1 MIDFR
6 NLETFYWVAKLGGFR
21 RTAEKLNTTQ
31 PAISARIAQLED
43 NLNTQLIDR
52 DGRRPTLTV
61 KGVEMLEYVERL
73 LALRDEMVMSVTDAK
88 SLRGTVRLGLSETI
102 VHTWLPR
109 LVKELYQRH
118 PQITLE
124 ISVDVSVNL
133 RDALVEGQLDL
144 ALLLGPIS
152 APNVTNVPLCTYP
165 IAWVASPELVSPT
178 QPLTLHDLAQWPV
191 ITYSR
196 ASRPYHQL
204 IELFKKNNVPG
215 VRVFGNSSLSSIV
228 RMSIDG
234 IGISAIPPAAV
245 QEELASGR
253 LRILPSETALPELV
267 FTATY
272 LNTPNNSLSILVADI
287 AQQVAQSAN

>member
-6 NLETFYWVAKLGGFR
+6 NLETFFWVARLGSFR

-31 PAISARIAQLED
+31 PAISARIAQLEA
-43 NLNTQLIDR
+43 NLDVQLIDR
-52 DGRRPTLTV
+52 EGRRAALTA
-61 KGVEMLEYVERL
+61 KGVELLGYVEQL
-73 LALRDEMVMSVTDAK
+73 LALRDEMVLAVTDAD
-88 SLRGTVRLGLSETI
+88 SLKGTVRLGLSETI

-133 RDALVEGQLDL
+133 RETLLEGQLDL

-152 APNVTNVPLCTYP
+152 APNVTNVPLCSYP
-165 IAWVASPELVSPT
+165 IAWVASPDLVGDNE
-178 QPLTLHDLAQWPV
+178 PLTLSALAQWPI

-204 IELFKKNNVPG
+204 IELFKQNKVPG

-228 RMSIDG
+228 RMTMDG
-234 IGISAIPPAAV
+234 IGISAIPPTVV
-245 QEELASGR
+245 QEELTSGR
-253 LRILPSETALPELV
+253 LRLLPTDTALPDLV

-272 LNTPNNSLSILVADI
+272 VNTPNNSLAILVASI
-287 AQQVAQSAN
+287 AQEVAATV

>member
-6 NLETFYWVAKLGGFR
+6 NLETFFWVAKLGSFR
-21 RTAEKLNTTQ
+21 GTAEKLNTTQ

-43 NLNTQLIDR
+43 NLQIRLLNR
-52 DGRRPTLTV
+52 EGRRPTLTV
-61 KGVEMLEYVERL
+61 KGVELLDYVERL
-73 LALRDEMVMSVTDAK
+73 LALRDEMVMAVTDPSALK
-88 SLRGTVRLGLSETI
+88 GIVRLGLSETI

-133 RDALVEGQLDL
+133 RDSLLEGQLDL

-152 APNVTNVPLCTYP
+152 APNVTNLPLCTYP
-165 IAWVASPELVSPT
+165 IAWLAAPDLVKT
-178 QPLTLHDLAQWPV
+178 NAPLSLEELAQWPI
-191 ITYSR
+191 ITYAR
-196 ASRPYHQL
+196 ASRPYHQV
-204 IELFKKNNVPG
+204 IELFKRNNVPG

-228 RMSIDG
+228 RMTMDS
-234 IGISAIPPAAV
+234 IGISAIPPTV
-245 QEELASGR
+245 VHEELAAGK
-253 LRILPSETALPELV
+253 LRILPTKTALPDLM

-272 LNTPNNSLSILVADI
+272 VNRPDNSLAVLVATI
-287 AQQVAQSAN
+287 AQQVAETV

>member
-1 MIDFR
+1 VIDFR
-6 NLETFYWVAKLGGFR
+6 NLETFFWVARLGSFR

-31 PAISARIAQLED
+31 PAISARIAQLEA
-43 NLNTQLIDR
+43 NLDVQLIDR
-52 DGRRPTLTV
+52 EGRRAALTA
-61 KGVEMLEYVERL
+61 KGVELLGYVEQL
-73 LALRDEMVMSVTDAK
+73 LALRDEMVLAVTDAD
-88 SLRGTVRLGLSETI
+88 SLKGTVRLGLSETI

-133 RDALVEGQLDL
+133 RETLLEGQLDL

-152 APNVTNVPLCTYP
+152 APNVTNVPLCSYP
-165 IAWVASPELVSPT
+165 IAWVASPDLVGDNE
-178 QPLTLHDLAQWPV
+178 PLTLSALAQWPI

-204 IELFKKNNVPG
+204 IELFKQNKVPG

-228 RMSIDG
+228 RMTMDG
-234 IGISAIPPAAV
+234 IGISAIPPTVV
-245 QEELASGR
+245 QEELTSGR
-253 LRILPSETALPELV
+253 LRLLPTDTALPDLV

-272 LNTPNNSLSILVADI
+272 VNTPNNSLAILVASI
-287 AQQVAQSAN
+287 AQEVAATV

>member
-6 NLETFYWVAKLGGFR
+6 NLETFFWVAKLGSFR
-21 RTAEKLNTTQ
+21 GTAEKLNTTQ
-31 PAISARIAQLED
+31 PAISARIAQLEESLAILLF
-43 NLNTQLIDR
+43 NR

-61 KGVEMLEYVERL
+61 KGVELLDYVERL
-73 LALRDEMVMSVTDAK
+73 LALRDEMVMAVTDPDALK
-88 SLRGTVRLGLSETI
+88 GTVRLGLSETI

-109 LVKELYQRH
+109 LVKELYRRH

-133 RDALVEGQLDL
+133 RDALLEGQLDL

-152 APNVTNVPLCTYP
+152 APNVTNLPLCTYP
-165 IAWVASPELVSPT
+165 IAWVAAPELVQQT
-178 QPLTLHDLAQWPV
+178 NPLSLADLAQWPI

-196 ASRPYHQL
+196 ASRPYHQ
-204 IELFKKNNVPG
+204 IIDLFKRNNVPG

-228 RMSIDG
+228 RMTMDS
-234 IGISAIPPAAV
+234 IGISAIPPTVV
-245 QEELASGR
+245 QEELAAGKLR
-253 LRILPSETALPELV
+253 LLPAKTALPDLV

-272 LNTPNNSLSILVADI
+272 VNTPNNSLAVLVAAI
-287 AQQVAQSAN
+287 AQEIAEAV

>member
-6 NLETFYWVAKLGGFR
+6 NLETFFWVAKLGSFR
-21 RTAEKLNTTQ
+21 GTAEKLNTTQ
-31 PAISARIAQLED
+31 PAISARIAQLEASLD
-43 NLNTQLIDR
+43 VLLLNR

-61 KGVEMLEYVERL
+61 KGVELLEYVERL
-73 LALRDEMVMSVTDAK
+73 LALRDEMVMAVTDPD
-88 SLRGTVRLGLSETI
+88 SLKGTVRLGLSETI

-109 LVKELYQRH
+109 LVKELYQKH

-133 RDALVEGQLDL
+133 RDALLEGQLDL

-152 APNVTNVPLCTYP
+152 APNVTNLPLCTYP
-165 IAWVASPELVSPT
+165 IAWVAAPELVQQT
-178 QPLTLHDLAQWPV
+178 TPLSLADLAQWPI

-196 ASRPYHQL
+196 ASRPYHQ
-204 IELFKKNNVPG
+204 IIDLFKRNNVPG

-228 RMSIDG
+228 RMTMDS
-234 IGISAIPPAAV
+234 IGISAIPPTVV
-245 QEELASGR
+245 QEELAAGK
-253 LRILPSETALPELV
+253 LRVLPTKTALPDLV

-272 LNTPNNSLSILVADI
+272 VNTPNNSLAVLVAAI
-287 AQQVAQSAN
+287 AQEIAEAV

>member
-6 NLETFYWVAKLGGFR
+6 NLETFFWVARLGSFR

-31 PAISARIAQLED
+31 PAISARIAQLEA
-43 NLNTQLIDR
+43 NLNVQLIDR
-52 DGRRPTLTV
+52 EGRRAALTA
-61 KGVEMLEYVERL
+61 KGVELLGYVEQL
-73 LALRDEMVMSVTDAK
+73 LALRDEMVLAVTDAD
-88 SLRGTVRLGLSETI
+88 SLKGTVRLGLSETI

-133 RDALVEGQLDL
+133 RDTLMEGQLDL
-144 ALLLGPIS
+144 AMLLGPIS

-165 IAWVASPELVSPT
+165 IAWVASPDLVGGDE
-178 QPLTLHDLAQWPV
+178 PLTLNALAQWPI

-204 IELFKKNNVPG
+204 IELFKQNKVPG

-228 RMSIDG
+228 RMTMDG
-234 IGISAIPPAAV
+234 IGISAIPPTVV

-253 LRILPSETALPELV
+253 LRLLPTQTALPDLV

-272 LNTPNNSLSILVADI
+272 VNTPNNSLAILVANI
-287 AQQVAQSAN
+287 AQQVAAAV

>member
-6 NLETFYWVAKLGGFR
+6 NLETFFWVARLASFR

-31 PAISARIAQLED
+31 PAISARIAQLEAS
-43 NLNTQLIDR
+43 LNAQLIDR
-52 DGRRPTLTV
+52 EGRRAALTA
-61 KGVEMLEYVERL
+61 KGVELLGYVEQL
-73 LALRDEMVMSVTDAK
+73 LALRDEMVLAVTDAN
-88 SLRGTVRLGLSETI
+88 SLKGTVRLGLSETI

-109 LVKELYQRH
+109 LVKELYHRH

-133 RDALVEGQLDL
+133 RDTLLEGQLDL

-152 APNVTNVPLCTYP
+152 APNVTNVPLCSYP
-165 IAWVASPELVSPT
+165 IAWVASPDLVGDSE
-178 QPLTLHDLAQWPV
+178 PLTLHALAQWPI

-204 IELFKKNNVPG
+204 IELFKQNKVPG

-228 RMSIDG
+228 RMTMDG
-234 IGISAIPPAAV
+234 IGISAIPPTVV
-245 QEELASGR
+245 QEELTSGR
-253 LRILPSETALPELV
+253 LRLLPTDTALPDLV

-272 LNTPNNSLSILVADI
+272 VNTPNNSLAILVAGI
-287 AQQVAQSAN
+287 AQEVAAAV